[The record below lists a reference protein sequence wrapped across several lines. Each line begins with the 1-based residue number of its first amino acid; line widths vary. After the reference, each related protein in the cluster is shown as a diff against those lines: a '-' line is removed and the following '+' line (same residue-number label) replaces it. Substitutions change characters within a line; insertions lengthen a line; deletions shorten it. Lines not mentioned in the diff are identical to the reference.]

1 MIIDILKERFNKNKD
16 RHPMLEWEQV
26 ENALL
31 ADPLKLAV
39 LEWMEESGGEPD
51 TIGLD
56 EKTGRILF
64 CDCAKETPAGRRS
77 LCY

>member
-39 LEWMEESGGEPD
+39 LEWMEESGELSAPVNVQNS
-51 TIGLD
+51 
-56 EKTGRILF
+56 E
-64 CDCAKETPAGRRS
+64 RRNRS
-77 LCY
+77 